1 MIDWIAR
8 LLQADVQQFLT
19 EHKDDNLAQLA
30 LSLRTSEGFPTQ
42 EALLQIELRRKA
54 ALKLPEWHDHPSIV
68 YPSKLSLE
76 QCSSIHT
83 ARYKQDIISGSRLID
98 LTGGM
103 GVDTYYLSEKFQST
117 DYVEQDP
124 RLADGAQH
132 NFSQLGSSKINCYN
146 TTAEEFLKTISG
158 EVDYFFID
166 PARRAGGRKTYF
178 LEDTFPNITVLH
190 PMLLDKAKGYLL
202 KASPMLDIKQ
212 GLKRLSHVQEVHIV
226 SVDNECKE
234 VLFHVASTAKDSPK
248 IIAANCI
255 KGSWEQFEFTY
266 EIEAAIDVTVTEPL
280 QYIYEPN
287 SAIIKAGAFK
297 SIAQKYE
304 LSKLHSNTHL
314 YTSNERLASFPGR
327 VFLLNKVIKADKKSI
342 GRAINNSQAN
352 LASRNF
358 PVSVADLKKKW
369 SIRDG
374 GSQYLFA
381 TTLAD
386 NRKTVLV
393 CEKLSQE

>member
-1 MIDWIAR
+1 MIDWVDR

-30 LSLRTSEGFPTQ
+30 LSLRTSEDFPTQ

-54 ALKLPEWHDHPSIV
+54 AQKLPEWYDQASIV

-83 ARYKQDIISGSRLID
+83 ARYKQDIIAGSRLID
-98 LTGGM
+98 LTGGL
-103 GVDTYYLSEKFQST
+103 GVDTYYLSEKFDSA
-117 DYVEQDP
+117 DYVEQDQ
-124 RLADGAQH
+124 RLVEGARH

-158 EVDYFFID
+158 EVDYFFTD

-226 SVDNECKE
+226 SVDSECKE

-248 IIAANCI
+248 IIAANCN
-255 KGSWEQFEFTY
+255 KGGWKQFEFTY
-266 EIEAAIDVTVTEPL
+266 EIEAAIDVTITEPL

-304 LSKLHSNTHL
+304 LSKLHTNTHL
-314 YTSNERLASFPGR
+314 YTSNERLPSFPGR

-358 PVSVADLKKKW
+358 PVSVAELKKKW

-386 NRKTVLV
+386 NRKAVLV

>member
-1 MIDWIAR
+1 MIDWVDR
-8 LLQADVQQFLT
+8 LLQADVQQFLA
-19 EHKDDNLAQLA
+19 EHKDDNLAKLA
-30 LSLRTSEGFPTQ
+30 LSLKTPEGFPTQ

-54 ALKLPEWHDHPSIV
+54 ALKLPEWYAHTSIV
-68 YPSKLSLE
+68 YPSKLCLE

-83 ARYKQDIISGSRLID
+83 AQYKQHIISGSHLID
-98 LTGGM
+98 LTGGL
-103 GVDTYYLSEKFQST
+103 GVDTYYLSEKFDST

-124 RLADGAQH
+124 RLVEAARH
-132 NFSQLGSSKINCYN
+132 NFSQLGSSEINCHH
-146 TTAEEFLKTISG
+146 TTAEEFLNTISG
-158 EVDYFFID
+158 KVDYFYID

-178 LEDTFPNITVLH
+178 LEDTFPNITALH
-190 PMLLDKAKGYLL
+190 PILLGMAKGYLL

-212 GLKRLSHVQEVHIV
+212 GLKRLSHVKEVHV
-226 SVDNECKE
+226 LSVDNECKE
-234 VLFHVASTAKDSPK
+234 VLFHITSTAKDSPK
-248 IIAANCI
+248 IIAANCD
-255 KGSWEQFEFTY
+255 KGNWEQFEFTY
-266 EIEAAIDVTVTEPL
+266 EIEAALDVTITEPL

-297 SIAQKYE
+297 SIPQKYE

-314 YTSNERLASFPGR
+314 YTSNERLPSFPGR
-327 VFLLNKVIKADKKSI
+327 VFLLNKVVKADKKSI

-358 PVSVADLKKKW
+358 PVSVAELKKKW

-374 GSQYLFA
+374 GDQYLFA
-381 TTLAD
+381 TTLVD
-386 NRKTVLV
+386 NRKAVLV